1 MLLRRI
7 RLLVALVCATQ
18 LFAAVAFQAQVKVTN
33 PKEQFG
39 HDIGD
44 DYVLVNYAQ
53 YEAYLKKLDQ
63 ESDRLTITPMGKSEE
78 GRTMYLGVITSPENH
93 KNLAKYKDISK
104 RLALAEGLSDE
115 QAKQLSSEGKSVV
128 WIDGGLHA
136 TEVLGAQQLIR
147 CIYDLVSRS
156 DPETMRIL
164 DDDIILT
171 VLVNPDGMELVSNWY
186 MRESEPARRNMNGV
200 PVLYNKYAGHDDNRD
215 SFMVNLSETDA
226 INRVMFREWFPQIM
240 YNHHQTGPAGTV
252 MFSPPFRDPLSFFY
266 DPLMISELDE
276 VASAI
281 HSRMLTEN
289 KPGVTMRTGSNY
301 STWYNG
307 GLRTTAHYHNMV
319 GILTE
324 TIGNPTPIEIP
335 LVFRN
340 QLPRQDLPAPIA
352 PQVWHFKQSIEYSMT
367 ANYAVLDIAS
377 RKRDQFLYN
386 MYVMG
391 RNGIERGKR
400 DNWSISPHRL
410 AEIEKA
416 AQAET
421 AAGGQRG
428 GGGGGQ
434 RGGGALT
441 GAQAQKYYAML
452 RDPAKRDPRGF
463 VIPSDQADFL
473 TALKFANILIKNG
486 ITVQTARSAF
496 SAGGKNYPAG
506 SLVVF
511 TAQAFRPHL
520 LDMFEAQDHPDDF
533 AYPGAPP
540 TPPYDIAGWTPA
552 YTMGVKF
559 DRLLDGFDCPCDK
572 HSDEFKPPAGKITAV
587 SNPAGYLLSHATND
601 SFVAVNRLLGSNE
614 EVYWLK
620 NALSANGKSWAPG
633 THFIPAKPGTLAKL
647 QKLAADVGLNFEA
660 VATKPAGEALVLRKL
675 RVGLVDKYGG
685 SMPSGWIRQQLE
697 RFEFAFEQVFPP
709 TLDAGNLA
717 AKYDVL
723 LFPDDALSGGGAPPN
738 IPAEYQSRAGSFS
751 QAKTIPPIQ
760 KFIEDGGTVLAIGGA
775 TNLGFMLKLPIEDAL
790 VERAPDGT
798 TRGLPNTKFYVP
810 GSVLQAAVDNTNPL
824 AFGMPD
830 HADFF
835 FDSSPSFT
843 LKPEAAAKGVRPVS
857 WFDSDTPLRSGW
869 AWGQSY
875 LRNTVTV
882 LEASIGKGKVFL
894 FGPEIM
900 FRGQPHGTFK
910 LMFNGIY
917 YGRSESV
924 TLGQ

>member
-1 MLLRRI
+1 MLNRRI
-7 RLLVALVCATQ
+7 PLVLLAVFTAQLLTSAT
-18 LFAAVAFQAQVKVTN
+18 LHAQGKITS

-44 DYVLVNYAQ
+44 DYFLVNYTQ

-63 ESDRLTITPMGKSEE
+63 ESDRMTVIPMGKSEE
-78 GRTMYLGVITSPENH
+78 GRTMYLGIITSPENH
-93 KNLAKYKDISK
+93 KNLAKFKDISQ
-104 RLALAEGLSDE
+104 RLALAEGLTDA
-115 QAKQLSSEGKSVV
+115 QARQLASEGKAVV

-136 TEVLGAQQLIR
+136 TEVLGAQQLIQ
-147 CIYDLVSRS
+147 CIYDLLSKN

-164 DDDIILT
+164 NDDIILT

-186 MRESEPARRNMNGV
+186 MRESDPMKRSMNGV

-226 INRVMFREWFPQIM
+226 INHVMFREWFPQIM

-281 HSRMLTEN
+281 HSRMLAEN
-289 KPGVTMRTGSNY
+289 KPGVTMRSGSTY

-324 TIGNPTPIEIP
+324 SIGNPTPIEIP

-377 RKRDQFLYN
+377 RKKDEFLYN
-386 MYVMG
+386 IYVMG

-416 AQAET
+416 AQDET
-421 AAGGQRG
+421 GGQRGGGQRG
-428 GGGGGQ
+428 GGGGT
-434 RGGGALT
+434 LN
-441 GAQAQKYYAML
+441 GAQAQKYFAML
-452 RDPAKRDPRGF
+452 HDPAKRDPRGY
-463 VIPSDQADFL
+463 VIPSDQSDFL
-473 TALKFANILIKNG
+473 TAIKFANILIKNG
-486 ITVQTARSAF
+486 VTVQTARSAF
-496 SAGGKNYPAG
+496 SAGGKNYSAG
-506 SLVVF
+506 SLVIS

-533 AYPGAPP
+533 AFPGAPP

-552 YTMGVKF
+552 FTMGVKF
-559 DRLLDGFDCPCDK
+559 DRQLDGFDCPCDK
-572 HSDEFKPPAGKITAV
+572 HTDELKPPAGKITSVAT
-587 SNPAGYLLSHATND
+587 PAGYLLSHQAND

-614 EVYWLK
+614 DVYWLK
-620 NALSANGKSWAPG
+620 TPFSANGKTWPAG
-633 THFIPAKPGTLAKL
+633 THFIPAKPTTLAKL
-647 QKLAADVGLNFEA
+647 QKLATDTGLNFEA
-660 VATKPAGEALVLRKL
+660 IATKPTGEALMLRKL

-697 RFEFAFEQVFPP
+697 HFEFNFEQVFPP
-709 TLDAGNLA
+709 ALDAGNLA
-717 AKYDVL
+717 SKYDVL
-723 LFPDDALSGGGAPPN
+723 LFPDDTLTGGGGPAN
-738 IPAEYQSRAGSFS
+738 IPAEYQSRVGSFS
-751 QAKTIPPIQ
+751 QAKTIPQIQ

-775 TNLGFMLKLPIEDAL
+775 TNLGYMLKLPIDNAL
-790 VERAPDGT
+790 VEKAPEGT
-798 TRGLPNTKFYVP
+798 VRSLPNTKFYVP

-824 AFGMPD
+824 AFGLPD
-830 HADFF
+830 HVDYF
-835 FDSSPSFT
+835 FDGSPSFT
-843 LKPEAAAKGVRPVS
+843 LRPEALAKGVRPVS
-857 WFDSDTPLRSGW
+857 WYDSDTPLRSGW

-875 LRNTVTV
+875 LKNTVAV
-882 LEASIGKGKVFL
+882 LEAQVGKGKVFL

-917 YGRSESV
+917 YGRSETV
-924 TLGQ
+924 NLGK

>member
-1 MLLRRI
+1 MLHRRI
-7 RLLVALVCATQ
+7 RLTLALLVV
-18 LFAAVAFQAQVKVTN
+18 AAVFSTAFQAYAQVKVTS

-44 DYVLVNYAQ
+44 DYFLVNYTQ

-63 ESDRLTITPMGKSEE
+63 ESDRMTVVPMGKSEE
-78 GRTMYLGVITSPENH
+78 GRTMYLGIITSPENH
-93 KNLAKYKDISK
+93 KNLAKYKDISR
-104 RLALAEGLSDE
+104 RLALAEGLTDA
-115 QAKQLSSEGKSVV
+115 QAKQMAAEGKSVV

-136 TEVLGAQQLIR
+136 TEVLGAQQLIQ
-147 CIYDLVSRS
+147 CIYDLLSKT

-164 DDDIILT
+164 NDDIILS

-186 MRESEPARRNMNGV
+186 MREPDPMKRSTGGV

-276 VASAI
+276 VSSAI
-281 HSRMLTEN
+281 HSRMLAEN
-289 KPGVTMRTGSNY
+289 KPGVTMRSGSNY

-324 TIGNPTPIEIP
+324 SIGNPTPIEIP

-352 PQVWHFKQSIEYSMT
+352 PQVWHFKQSIDYSMT

-377 RKRDQFLYN
+377 RKRDEFLYN

-410 AEIEKA
+410 DELEKA
-416 AQAET
+416 AAAENT
-421 AAGGQRG
+421 GGRGGQRG
-428 GGGGGQ
+428 GGN
-434 RGGGALT
+434 LT
-441 GAQAQKYYAML
+441 GQQAQKYLAMM
-452 RDPAKRDPRGF
+452 RDPARRDPRGY

-473 TALKFANILIKNG
+473 TAIKFANTLIKNG
-486 ITVQTARSAF
+486 IIVQTARSSFTA
-496 SAGGKNYPAG
+496 AGKTYPAG
-506 SLVVF
+506 SLVLS

-552 YTMGVKF
+552 FTMGVKF
-559 DRLLDGFDCPCDK
+559 DRILDGFDCPCDK
-572 HSDEFKPPAGKITAV
+572 HTDELKPAPGKVTTV
-587 SNPAGYLLSHATND
+587 SGTAGYLLSHQTND
-601 SFVAVNRLLGSNE
+601 SFVAVNRLLGSSE
-614 EVYWLK
+614 DVYWMK
-620 NALSANGKSWAPG
+620 NPVSANGKTWPAG
-633 THFIPAKPGTLAKL
+633 THYIPAKPTTLAKL
-647 QKLAADVGLNFEA
+647 QKLATDVGLTFEA
-660 VATKPAGEALVLRKL
+660 IAAKPTGEALMLRKL

-697 RFEFAFEQVFPP
+697 NFEFSFEPVFPP

-717 AKYDVL
+717 SKYDVL
-723 LFPDDALSGGGAPPN
+723 IFPDDALTGGGAPAN
-738 IPAEYQSRAGSFS
+738 IPAEFQSRVGSITA
-751 QAKTIPPIQ
+751 AKTLPQIQ
-760 KFIEDGGTVLAIGGA
+760 KFMEDGGTVLAIGGA
-775 TNLGFMLKLPIEDAL
+775 TNLGFMLKLPIENGLA
-790 VERAPDGT
+790 EKSPDGT
-798 TRGLPNTKFYVP
+798 VRNLPNTKFYVP

-830 HADFF
+830 HVDFF

-843 LKPEAAAKGVRPVS
+843 LKPDALRRGVKPVS
-857 WFDSDTPLRSGW
+857 WFDSDKPLRSGW

-875 LRNTVTV
+875 LQNTVTA
-882 LEASIGKGKVFL
+882 LEAPVGKGKIFM

-917 YGRSESV
+917 YGRSEAV
-924 TLGQ
+924 NLGQ